1 MNFVGII
8 AEYDPFHSGH
18 ALQLR
23 MLRQRGASTIAVCMS
38 TGVVQR
44 GGVPILPEAVR
55 VRAALA
61 AGADLVVALP
71 APYANASAEQF
82 AAAGVHLLAALGCDT
97 LAFGAETPE
106 PAPLQ
111 AAAAALCS
119 AAFPAALRS
128 QLESGLPFAAARA
141 AAAET
146 LYPGAADLL
155 QTPNNILGIEY
166 CKAILRQGAA
176 MQLLP
181 LPRLGAAHGTAQTGQ
196 VQGQALA
203 SASHIRQLV
212 HTQGIKAASPFVPQ
226 AAMELY
232 RQAAEQGQLVDP
244 EKFSTAVLTLL
255 RTKTPEQLSTLRGA
269 GEGLENRLYAAAR
282 EAETVNDLYDRLK
295 TKRYP
300 TARLRRLVL
309 DAVLDVPAAGLPA
322 LPPYLLVLGAKRSA
336 LPLLKHAK
344 IPAGT
349 SLAGL
354 AGQDQKLQIAA
365 DMHSK
370 AVDFSLLCRYKI
382 QPMGHA
388 YTAHVVLL

>member
-146 LYPGAADLL
+146 LCPGAADLL

-181 LPRLGAAHGTAQTGQ
+181 
-196 VQGQALA
+196 
-203 SASHIRQLV
+203 
-212 HTQGIKAASPFVPQ
+212 AASGRSPWH
-226 AAMELY
+226 
-232 RQAAEQGQLVDP
+232 RQTRP
-244 EKFSTAVLTLL
+244 
-255 RTKTPEQLSTLRGA
+255 GA
-269 GEGLENRLYAAAR
+269 GAGTGFGFPYPAVGAYAR
-282 EAETVNDLYDRLK
+282 NQGCQPLC
-295 TKRYP
+295 
-300 TARLRRLVL
+300 
-309 DAVLDVPAAGLPA
+309 AAGSHGA
-322 LPPYLLVLGAKRSA
+322 VPPGRGTRSA
-336 LPLLKHAK
+336 GGPGKSSA
-344 IPAGT
+344 P
-349 SLAGL
+349 
-354 AGQDQKLQIAA
+354 Q
-365 DMHSK
+365 
-370 AVDFSLLCRYKI
+370 C
-382 QPMGHA
+382 
-388 YTAHVVLL
+388 

>member
-61 AGADLVVALP
+61 ARGGP
-71 APYANASAEQF
+71 
-82 AAAGVHLLAALGCDT
+82 GG
-97 LAFGAETPE
+97 G
-106 PAPLQ
+106 
-111 AAAAALCS
+111 
-119 AAFPAALRS
+119 AALRPMPTPAQNS
-128 QLESGLPFAAARA
+128 LPLPGYICWPRWGAIPLRSVPRPRSPPPCRKWLPRCAVRRSRRRCAASWKA
-141 AAAET
+141 ACP
-146 LYPGAADLL
+146 LPPPVPQPPKHWCPGAADLL

-196 VQGQALA
+196 VQGQVLA

-232 RQAAEQGQLVDP
+232 RQAAEQGQLADP
-244 EKFSTAVLTLL
+244 EKV
-255 RTKTPEQLSTLRGA
+255 QH
-269 GEGLENRLYAAAR
+269 
-282 EAETVNDLYDRLK
+282 
-295 TKRYP
+295 
-300 TARLRRLVL
+300 
-309 DAVLDVPAAGLPA
+309 
-322 LPPYLLVLGAKRSA
+322 RSA
-336 LPLLKHAK
+336 DFAAHQN
-344 IPAGT
+344 AGAAEYFT
-349 SLAGL
+349 RRGRRAG
-354 AGQDQKLQIAA
+354 KPP
-365 DMHSK
+365 
-370 AVDFSLLCRYKI
+370 VCRSPRSRNGK
-382 QPMGHA
+382 
-388 YTAHVVLL
+388 

>member
-146 LYPGAADLL
+146 LCPGAADLL

-176 MQLLP
+176 PAASGRSPWHRPDRPGAGAGTGFGFPYPAVGAYARNQGCQP
-181 LPRLGAAHGTAQTGQ
+181 LCAAGSHGAVPPGRGTRSAGGPGKVQHRSADFAAHQNAGAAEYLTWRGRRAGKPS
-196 VQGQALA
+196 VC
-203 SASHIRQLV
+203 R
-212 HTQGIKAASPFVPQ
+212 SP
-226 AAMELY
+226 
-232 RQAAEQGQLVDP
+232 
-244 EKFSTAVLTLL
+244 
-255 RTKTPEQLSTLRGA
+255 
-269 GEGLENRLYAAAR
+269 
-282 EAETVNDLYDRLK
+282 
-295 TKRYP
+295 
-300 TARLRRLVL
+300 
-309 DAVLDVPAAGLPA
+309 
-322 LPPYLLVLGAKRSA
+322 RSRNG
-336 LPLLKHAK
+336 K
-344 IPAGT
+344 
-349 SLAGL
+349 
-354 AGQDQKLQIAA
+354 
-365 DMHSK
+365 
-370 AVDFSLLCRYKI
+370 
-382 QPMGHA
+382 
-388 YTAHVVLL
+388 

>member
-128 QLESGLPFAAARA
+128 QLESGLPFAAARQRALERMAGGTA
-141 AAAET
+141 AQ
-146 LYPGAADLL
+146 GANDLL
-155 QTPNNILGIEY
+155 ATEY
-166 CKAILRQGAA
+166 LRFLPQGMEALAVMRRDGPHNGARSASQVRRLLKGGHQEEACALLPDASAEILRREREQGRC
-176 MQLLP
+176 P
-181 LPRLGAAHGTAQTGQ
+181 
-196 VQGQALA
+196 A
-203 SASHIRQLV
+203 SLHFAERAV
-212 HTQGIKAASPFVPQ
+212 
-226 AAMELY
+226 LY
-232 RQAAEQGQLVDP
+232 R
-244 EKFSTAVLTLL
+244 L
-255 RTKTPEQLSTLRGA
+255 RTMTAEDFAAIPDCS
-269 GEGLENRLYAAAR
+269 EGLEHRLVRAAGNAATLEEFYALA
-282 EAETVNDLYDRLK
+282 K
-295 TKRYP
+295 TKRYAH
-300 TARLRRLVL
+300 ARIRRIALRAFLGLTELPRSVPYLRVL
-309 DAVLDVPAAGLPA
+309 GANGRGVELLRQMKRSAGLPIITKPA
-322 LPPYLLVLGAKRSA
+322 HGRGLKGEGGAVFAAARQADDLWGLCLEKPLPTGWSWK
-336 LPLLKHAK
+336 
-344 IPAGT
+344 AG
-349 SLAGL
+349 
-354 AGQDQKLQIAA
+354 
-365 DMHSK
+365 
-370 AVDFSLLCRYKI
+370 
-382 QPMGHA
+382 P
-388 YTAHVVLL
+388 VLLG

>member
-1 MNFVGII
+1 MNFAGII

-141 AAAET
+141 EAAEM
-146 LYPGAADLL
+146 LCPGAADLL

-166 CKAILRQGAA
+166 CKAILRQGTA

-226 AAMELY
+226 AAMEL
-232 RQAAEQGQLVDP
+232 L
-244 EKFSTAVLTLL
+244 
-255 RTKTPEQLSTLRGA
+255 
-269 GEGLENRLYAAAR
+269 
-282 EAETVNDLYDRLK
+282 
-295 TKRYP
+295 
-300 TARLRRLVL
+300 
-309 DAVLDVPAAGLPA
+309 
-322 LPPYLLVLGAKRSA
+322 
-336 LPLLKHAK
+336 
-344 IPAGT
+344 
-349 SLAGL
+349 
-354 AGQDQKLQIAA
+354 
-365 DMHSK
+365 
-370 AVDFSLLCRYKI
+370 
-382 QPMGHA
+382 
-388 YTAHVVLL
+388 

>member
-55 VRAALA
+55 VRATLA

-146 LYPGAADLL
+146 LCPGAADLL

-232 RQAAEQGQLVDP
+232 RQAAEQGQLAAP

-309 DAVLDVPAAGLPA
+309 DAVLDVSAAGLPA

-344 IPAGT
+344 FRRAPALRVWRGRTKNCKLLLICTAKRLIFRYFAGT
-349 SLAGL
+349 KYSPWG
-354 AGQDQKLQIAA
+354 
-365 DMHSK
+365 M
-370 AVDFSLLCRYKI
+370 RTRR
-382 QPMGHA
+382 M
-388 YTAHVVLL
+388 

>member
-128 QLESGLPFAAARA
+128 Q
-141 AAAET
+141 
-146 LYPGAADLL
+146 
-155 QTPNNILGIEY
+155 
-166 CKAILRQGAA
+166 
-176 MQLLP
+176 
-181 LPRLGAAHGTAQTGQ
+181 AQTGQ

-232 RQAAEQGQLVDP
+232 RQAAEQGQLADP

-382 QPMGHA
+382 QPMGLA

>member
-1 MNFVGII
+1 MNFAGII

-97 LAFGAETPE
+97 LAFGAETPD

-128 QLESGLPFAAARA
+128 QLDSGLPFAAARA
-141 AAAET
+141 EAAEM
-146 LYPGAADLL
+146 LCPGAADLL

-166 CKAILRQGAA
+166 CKAILRQGTA

-232 RQAAEQGQLVDP
+232 RQAAEQGQLADP

-255 RTKTPEQLSTLRGA
+255 RTKTPEQLRTLRGA

-282 EAETVNDLYDRLK
+282 EAESVNDLYTL
-295 TKRYP
+295 
-300 TARLRRLVL
+300 
-309 DAVLDVPAAGLPA
+309 
-322 LPPYLLVLGAKRSA
+322 
-336 LPLLKHAK
+336 
-344 IPAGT
+344 
-349 SLAGL
+349 SL
-354 AGQDQKLQIAA
+354 I
-365 DMHSK
+365 H
-370 AVDFSLLCRYKI
+370 I
-382 QPMGHA
+382 
-388 YTAHVVLL
+388 

>member
-23 MLRQRGASTIAVCMS
+23 MLRQQGASTIAVCMS

-146 LYPGAADLL
+146 LCPGAADLL

-232 RQAAEQGQLVDP
+232 RQAAEQGQLADP

-336 LPLLKHAK
+336 LPLLKL
-344 IPAGT
+344 
-349 SLAGL
+349 SL
-354 AGQDQKLQIAA
+354 I
-365 DMHSK
+365 H
-370 AVDFSLLCRYKI
+370 I
-382 QPMGHA
+382 
-388 YTAHVVLL
+388 

>member
-1 MNFVGII
+1 
-8 AEYDPFHSGH
+8 
-18 ALQLR
+18 
-23 MLRQRGASTIAVCMS
+23 
-38 TGVVQR
+38 
-44 GGVPILPEAVR
+44 
-55 VRAALA
+55 
-61 AGADLVVALP
+61 
-71 APYANASAEQF
+71 
-82 AAAGVHLLAALGCDT
+82 
-97 LAFGAETPE
+97 
-106 PAPLQ
+106 
-111 AAAAALCS
+111 
-119 AAFPAALRS
+119 
-128 QLESGLPFAAARA
+128 
-141 AAAET
+141 
-146 LYPGAADLL
+146 
-155 QTPNNILGIEY
+155 
-166 CKAILRQGAA
+166 AA

-232 RQAAEQGQLVDP
+232 RQAAEQGQLADP

-344 IPAGT
+344 IPAST

-382 QPMGHA
+382 QPMGLA

>member
-44 GGVPILPEAVR
+44 GGVPILAEAVR
-55 VRAALA
+55 VCAALA

-128 QLESGLPFAAARA
+128 QLESGLPFAVARA

-146 LYPGAADLL
+146 LCPGAADLL

-176 MQLLP
+176 M
-181 LPRLGAAHGTAQTGQ
+181 
-196 VQGQALA
+196 
-203 SASHIRQLV
+203 
-212 HTQGIKAASPFVPQ
+212 
-226 AAMELY
+226 ELY
-232 RQAAEQGQLVDP
+232 RQAAEQGQLADP

-382 QPMGHA
+382 QPMGLA

>member
-128 QLESGLPFAAARA
+128 QLESGLPFAVARA

-146 LYPGAADLL
+146 LCPGAADLL

-196 VQGQALA
+196 FRDGEELKNYWFAGFYPAEKPRWTIVVMQDAQTEPEVSSAAVFARLCDAL
-203 SASHIRQLV
+203 S
-212 HTQGIKAASPFVPQ
+212 
-226 AAMELY
+226 
-232 RQAAEQGQLVDP
+232 
-244 EKFSTAVLTLL
+244 
-255 RTKTPEQLSTLRGA
+255 A
-269 GEGLENRLYAAAR
+269 GE
-282 EAETVNDLYDRLK
+282 
-295 TKRYP
+295 
-300 TARLRRLVL
+300 
-309 DAVLDVPAAGLPA
+309 
-322 LPPYLLVLGAKRSA
+322 
-336 LPLLKHAK
+336 
-344 IPAGT
+344 
-349 SLAGL
+349 
-354 AGQDQKLQIAA
+354 
-365 DMHSK
+365 
-370 AVDFSLLCRYKI
+370 
-382 QPMGHA
+382 
-388 YTAHVVLL
+388 

>member
-1 MNFVGII
+1 MKFAGII

-23 MLRQRGASTIAVCMS
+23 MLRERGAGTIAVCMS
-38 TGVVQR
+38 TGAVQR
-44 GGVPILPEAVR
+44 GGVPILPESVR
-55 VRAALA
+55 VRATLD

-97 LAFGAETPE
+97 LAFGAETPD

-128 QLESGLPFAAARA
+128 QLDVGLPFAAARA
-141 AAAET
+141 AAVET
-146 LYPGAADLL
+146 LCPGAAALL

-166 CKAILRQGAA
+166 CKAIFRQGVA
-176 MQLLP
+176 MQPLP
-181 LPRLGAAHGTAQTGQ
+181 LPRLGVAHGTAQTGQ
-196 VQGQALA
+196 VQGETLA

-212 HTQGIKAASPFVPQ
+212 NAHGIEAAESFVPQ

-232 RQAAEQGQLVDP
+232 RQAAAQGLLADP

-255 RTKTPEQLSTLRGA
+255 RTKTPEQLRTLRGA
-269 GEGLENRLYAAAR
+269 GEGLENRLYAAVR
-282 EAETVNDLYDRLK
+282 EAESVDDLYTRLK

-309 DAVLDVPAAGLPA
+309 DAVLDVPAVGLPE

-349 SLAGL
+349 SLAAL
-354 AGQDQKLQIAA
+354 AAQGPKLQIAA

-370 AVDFSLLCRYKI
+370 AVDFSLLCRYKT
-382 QPMGHA
+382 QPVGLA

>member
-23 MLRQRGASTIAVCMS
+23 MLRQQGASTIAVCMS

-146 LYPGAADLL
+146 L
-155 QTPNNILGIEY
+155 
-166 CKAILRQGAA
+166 
-176 MQLLP
+176 
-181 LPRLGAAHGTAQTGQ
+181 
-196 VQGQALA
+196 
-203 SASHIRQLV
+203 
-212 HTQGIKAASPFVPQ
+212 
-226 AAMELY
+226 
-232 RQAAEQGQLVDP
+232 
-244 EKFSTAVLTLL
+244 
-255 RTKTPEQLSTLRGA
+255 
-269 GEGLENRLYAAAR
+269 
-282 EAETVNDLYDRLK
+282 
-295 TKRYP
+295 
-300 TARLRRLVL
+300 
-309 DAVLDVPAAGLPA
+309 
-322 LPPYLLVLGAKRSA
+322 
-336 LPLLKHAK
+336 
-344 IPAGT
+344 
-349 SLAGL
+349 
-354 AGQDQKLQIAA
+354 
-365 DMHSK
+365 
-370 AVDFSLLCRYKI
+370 
-382 QPMGHA
+382 
-388 YTAHVVLL
+388 

>member
-44 GGVPILPEAVR
+44 GGVPIVPEAVR

-106 PAPLQ
+106 SAPLQ

-128 QLESGLPFAAARA
+128 QLESGLPFAVARA

-146 LYPGAADLL
+146 LCPGAPGNLDNSSINLL
-155 QTPNNILGIEY
+155 I
-166 CKAILRQGAA
+166 
-176 MQLLP
+176 
-181 LPRLGAAHGTAQTGQ
+181 
-196 VQGQALA
+196 
-203 SASHIRQLV
+203 
-212 HTQGIKAASPFVPQ
+212 
-226 AAMELY
+226 
-232 RQAAEQGQLVDP
+232 
-244 EKFSTAVLTLL
+244 
-255 RTKTPEQLSTLRGA
+255 
-269 GEGLENRLYAAAR
+269 
-282 EAETVNDLYDRLK
+282 
-295 TKRYP
+295 
-300 TARLRRLVL
+300 
-309 DAVLDVPAAGLPA
+309 
-322 LPPYLLVLGAKRSA
+322 
-336 LPLLKHAK
+336 
-344 IPAGT
+344 
-349 SLAGL
+349 
-354 AGQDQKLQIAA
+354 
-365 DMHSK
+365 
-370 AVDFSLLCRYKI
+370 
-382 QPMGHA
+382 
-388 YTAHVVLL
+388 

>member
-111 AAAAALCS
+111 AAAAAVCS

-146 LYPGAADLL
+146 LCPGAADLL

-166 CKAILRQGAA
+166 CKAIL
-176 MQLLP
+176 
-181 LPRLGAAHGTAQTGQ
+181 RLGAAHGTAQTGQ

-232 RQAAEQGQLVDP
+232 RQAAEQGQLADP

-382 QPMGHA
+382 QPMGLA